1 MAKEFLELDGPDVIC
16 HYVYGSNL
24 ETANAFIKQLN
35 NSGEDIFA
43 EFTNNQ
49 FDDQTIVVSSTT
61 HDAAGIDFI
70 VRQQLLM
77 FNQDVSG
84 F

>member
-35 NSGEDIFA
+35 NGGENIFA
-43 EFTNNQ
+43 EFSNNQ

-70 VRQQLLM
+70 IRQQLLM
-77 FNQDVSG
+77 FNQDISG
-84 F
+84 V